1 MTTKKGRFFLDK
13 SNPRVWRA
21 LNSFGHAANEAAADA
36 GIDRGLLE
44 LMFVRISQLNGCV
57 YCLDLHSRAAVAAGI
72 PQELL
77 AFLPA
82 WQDTKA
88 FTDQE
93 RAALTIGEAATE
105 LPDVK
110 TRKENLA
117 WARDILGDAAFGA
130 LEWTAVAMN
139 AYNRVSIL
147 SEHPA
152 KNPRP

>member
-1 MTTKKGRFFLDK
+1 MTQKKGRFFLDK

-21 LNSFGHAANEAAADA
+21 LNSFGHAANEAAAEA

-57 YCLDLHSRAAVAAGI
+57 YCLDLHSREAVAAGI

-82 WQDTKA
+82 WRDTRA
-88 FTDQE
+88 FTDVE
-93 RAALTIGEAATE
+93 RALLTIGEAATE
-105 LPDVK
+105 LPDVE

-117 WARDILGDAAFGA
+117 WAREILGDAAFGA
-130 LEWTAVAMN
+130 AAMN